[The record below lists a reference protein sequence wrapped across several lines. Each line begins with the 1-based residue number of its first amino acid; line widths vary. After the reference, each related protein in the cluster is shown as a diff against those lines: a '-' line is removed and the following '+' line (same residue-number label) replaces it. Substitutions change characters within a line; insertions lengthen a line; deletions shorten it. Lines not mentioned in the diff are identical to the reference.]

1 MDVQGLDRPS
11 AQTQGLAT
19 AHGPGLD
26 QSWGAYHIGM
36 VVKIGD
42 DAGEMRTIVGFGSL
56 VLDAP
61 LSHSYP
67 VGTVVYVYAAE
78 TLSKVTA
85 RNDGKDVG
93 LGQHKDKGLDQHKD
107 KGSKKGTHALAGS
120 RDSPITTPAASATAS
135 ASATA
140 TDVPIVEDK
149 NVTGRPEARTP
160 SGQGVGTGIEIGT
173 PLREEKER
181 GKELDKAMVVHHDD
195 PIFDAERA
203 AFDSKVSSLKAM
215 VDNQAH
221 SLLTLCS
228 FADALREKRAGK

>member
-1 MDVQGLDRPS
+1 M
-11 AQTQGLAT
+11 
-19 AHGPGLD
+19 
-26 QSWGAYHIGM
+26 
-36 VVKIGD
+36 
-42 DAGEMRTIVGFGSL
+42 
-56 VLDAP
+56 
-61 LSHSYP
+61 
-67 VGTVVYVYAAE
+67 VYVYAAE
-78 TLSKVTA
+78 TLSKVSA
-85 RNDGKDVG
+85 RNDGKDQG
-93 LGQHKDKGLDQHKD
+93 LGQHKDKGLVHHED
-107 KGSKKGTHALAGS
+107 KGSKKDAHALVGS
-120 RDSPITTPAASATAS
+120 RDSPITTPA

-181 GKELDKAMVVHHDD
+181 GKEVDKAMVVHHDD
-195 PIFDAERA
+195 PNFDAERA
-203 AFDSKVSSLKAM
+203 AFDAKVSSLKAM